1 MEFGAS
7 IIMNRKKLGLS
18 QEKFADLMN
27 VARPTISSWETN
39 TTMPDISNIKK
50 MAGIFMC
57 SIDDL
62 VGSSNPTPPPA
73 KPAAQQGKIK
83 TA

>member
-1 MEFGAS
+1 MELGAS

-57 SIDDL
+57 SIDEL
-62 VGSSNPTPPPA
+62 VSSSNPTLTPA
-73 KPAAQQGKIK
+73 GSEALQGEK

>member
-1 MEFGAS
+1 MELGAS

-39 TTMPDISNIKK
+39 TTMPDISNIKT

-57 SIDDL
+57 SIDEL
-62 VGSSNPTPPPA
+62 VGSSNPTLTPA
-73 KPAAQQGKIK
+73 GSEVLQGEK

>member
-1 MEFGAS
+1 MELGAS

-57 SIDDL
+57 SIDEL
-62 VGSSNPTPPPA
+62 VGSSNPTLVPA
-73 KPAAQQGKIK
+73 GLEVLQGEK

>member
-1 MEFGAS
+1 MELGAS

-57 SIDDL
+57 SIDEL
-62 VGSSNPTPPPA
+62 VGSSNPTLAPA
-73 KPAAQQGKIK
+73 GSEALQGEK

>member
-1 MEFGAS
+1 MELGAS

-57 SIDDL
+57 SIDEL
-62 VGSSNPTPPPA
+62 VGSSNPTLTPA
-73 KPAAQQGKIK
+73 GSEVPQGEK

>member
-1 MEFGAS
+1 MELGAS

-57 SIDDL
+57 SIDEL
-62 VGSSNPTPPPA
+62 VGSSNPTLTPA
-73 KPAAQQGKIK
+73 GSEVLQGEK

>member
-1 MEFGAS
+1 MELGAS

-57 SIDDL
+57 SIDEL
-62 VGSSNPTPPPA
+62 VGSSNPTLTPA
-73 KPAAQQGKIK
+73 GSEALQGEK